1 MNNPESALPIC
12 DECGNKH
19 YRDDDIC
26 AKCEVPPFNCNDC
39 GEPMYCDNPLLNH
52 CPNCGAPH
60 NGCGQRLRDNH
71 DTGSQLAQE
80 RGRDPGV
87 GRPGF

>member
-1 MNNPESALPIC
+1 
-12 DECGNKH
+12 
-19 YRDDDIC
+19 
-26 AKCEVPPFNCNDC
+26 
-39 GEPMYCDNPLLNH
+39 MYCDNPLLNH